1 MSKKLHI
8 EYKNG
13 VQLLTENETF
23 TVVNYK
29 TSFVFRNIKNWSE
42 ALNKYNE
49 QINLNTI
56 IKYPK
61 FETYTGYIN

>member
-13 VQLLTENETF
+13 VQLLTENKSF
-23 TVVNYK
+23 SIVNYK

>member
-61 FETYTGYIN
+61 KIGIK